1 MSDEEA
7 AATQSADG
15 HEDSLR
21 TYLRQ
26 ISRYPLLTRTQEID
40 LAKRVQAGDREA
52 KRRLIESNLRLVV
65 SIARTYRSG
74 TLDLLDL
81 IQEGTLGLMR
91 AVELYDWS
99 RGTKLSTYAGWW
111 IRHGILQAI
120 TAGGRTIRVPDSVRE
135 RMASVH
141 ATERSLT
148 RSLGRVPSV
157 SEIAQAL
164 GCSSEQVLETRAA
177 AQPIAS
183 LDAPLDEAGELR
195 FADVLADSNAPDPL
209 QLMIDETPG
218 MDVQAALVR
227 LPERSRQV
235 IELRYGLRDG
245 VPRTADAVAAEL
257 GVARER
263 VRTIELHTLR
273 KLAQVPTER
282 AA

>member
-1 MSDEEA
+1 MFDEEA
-7 AATQSADG
+7 ATAQTDEG

-21 TYLRQ
+21 TYLKQ
-26 ISRYPLLTRTQEID
+26 ISRFPLLTRTQEIE
-40 LAKRVQAGDREA
+40 LAKRASAGDREA
-52 KRRLIESNLRLVV
+52 QRKLVESNLRLVV
-65 SIARTYRSG
+65 SIARSFRSG

-91 AVELYDWS
+91 AVELYDWR

-120 TAGGRTIRVPDSVRE
+120 TTSGRGMRVPDSIRA
-135 RMASVH
+135 RTASVH
-141 ATERSLT
+141 AAERSLT
-148 RSLGRVPSV
+148 STLGRVPSV
-157 SEIAQAL
+157 PEIAQAV
-164 GCSSEQVLETRAA
+164 GCSIEQVLETRAA
-177 AQPIAS
+177 AQPLAS
-183 LDAPLDEAGELR
+183 LDAPIDETGELR
-195 FADVLADSNAPDPL
+195 FSDVLADANSTDPL
-209 QLMIDETPG
+209 QSMIDETPVI
-218 MDVQAALVR
+218 DVQAELVR

-245 VPRTADAVAAEL
+245 VPRTADAVATEL

-273 KLAQVPTER
+273 KLAQVPAKR

>member
-1 MSDEEA
+1 MFDEEA
-7 AATQSADG
+7 ATAQRSEG

-21 TYLRQ
+21 TYLKQ
-26 ISRYPLLTRTQEID
+26 ISRSPLLTRTQEIE
-40 LAKRVQAGDREA
+40 LAKRAQSGDPDA

-74 TLDLLDL
+74 ALDLLDL

-91 AVELYDWS
+91 AVELYDWR

-111 IRHGILQAI
+111 IRHGILRAVTTASQA
-120 TAGGRTIRVPDSVRE
+120 IRVPESVRDRIGSLRAAE
-135 RMASVH
+135 G
-141 ATERSLT
+141 SLT
-148 RSLGRVPSV
+148 ASLRRVPTV

-164 GCSSEQVLETRAA
+164 GCSVEQVRETRAA
-177 AQPIAS
+177 AQPVAS
-183 LDAPLDEAGELR
+183 LDAPVDEARELR
-195 FADVLADSNAPDPL
+195 FSDTLADSNATDPL
-209 QLMIDETPG
+209 QSMIDETPAFN
-218 MDVQAALVR
+218 VRAALVS

-245 VPRTADAVAAEL
+245 VPRTADVVATEL

-273 KLAQVPTER
+273 KLAQVPSQR

>member
-1 MSDEEA
+1 MFNEEA
-7 AATQSADG
+7 ATSHRDAG
-15 HEDSLR
+15 HEDALR
-21 TYLRQ
+21 TYLKQ
-26 ISRYPLLTRTQEID
+26 ISRYPLLTRTQEIE
-40 LAKRVQAGDREA
+40 LAKRVQAGDHDA
-52 KRRLIESNLRLVV
+52 KHKLVESNLRLVV

-91 AVELYDWS
+91 AVELYDWR
-99 RGTKLSTYAGWW
+99 RGAKLSTYAAWW

-120 TAGGRTIRVPDSVRE
+120 TTGSQTIRVPDSVRD
-135 RMASVH
+135 RTASVH

-148 RSLGRVPSV
+148 MSLGRTPSV
-157 SEIAQAL
+157 PEIAQVL
-164 GCSSEQVLETRAA
+164 DCSIEQVLETRAA

-183 LDAPLDEAGELR
+183 LDAPVDEAGELR
-195 FADVLADSNAPDPL
+195 FSDMLADSSATDPL
-209 QLMIDETPG
+209 ESMIDETPR
-218 MDVQAALVR
+218 MDVHAALEH
-227 LPERSRQV
+227 LPDRSRQV
-235 IELRYGLRDG
+235 IELRYGLRDD

-273 KLAQVPTER
+273 KLAHVPLRR

>member
-1 MSDEEA
+1 MFDEEA
-7 AATQSADG
+7 ATAQSDEG
-15 HEDSLR
+15 HEDSLH
-21 TYLRQ
+21 TYLKQ
-26 ISRYPLLTRTQEID
+26 ISRFPLLTRTQEIE
-40 LAKRVQAGDREA
+40 LAKRAQAGDRDA
-52 KRRLIESNLRLVV
+52 QRKLVESNLRLVV
-65 SIARTYRSG
+65 SIARSFRSG

-91 AVELYDWS
+91 AVELYDWR

-120 TAGGRTIRVPDSVRE
+120 TTSGRAIRVPDSIRG
-135 RMASVH
+135 RTASVQ
-141 ATERSLT
+141 AAERSLT
-148 RSLGRVPSV
+148 STLGRVPSV

-164 GCSSEQVLETRAA
+164 GCSIEQVLETRAA
-177 AQPIAS
+177 AQPLAS
-183 LDAPLDEAGELR
+183 LDAPLDETGELR
-195 FADVLADSNAPDPL
+195 FSDVLADANATDPL
-209 QLMIDETPG
+209 QAMIDETPVI
-218 MDVQAALVR
+218 DVQAELVR

-245 VPRTADAVAAEL
+245 VPRTADAVAAQL

-273 KLAQVPTER
+273 KLAQVPVKR